1 MKKIFYA
8 LIAVVAMASCSK
20 DEVLELNREQI
31 GFGDVFVDNATRAD
45 YSSGQALTRFNVYG
59 IVKGTAGIVNIF
71 AGIPVTGTV
80 GSNLVEG
87 VETNVWS
94 YDEEYAQYWIPGAD
108 YDFAAVVDADGV
120 DTSTSAATIGM
131 PTTLTSTAD
140 ANGVRKDL
148 LYAEGHVEDAT
159 ANQGPVN
166 FTFNHLLS
174 KVHFTV
180 KSNAQ
185 GGYYH
190 TVTGIS
196 VSNFKSGTF
205 TLDNVITP
213 ATIDGGTWA
222 ASRDEDN
229 KLAVPFAEI
238 TNVTSTNTNGIS
250 NADMLLVPN
259 TDAFN
264 VTFTVD
270 LYKNGTKLGT
280 ETKTIAV
287 NNDLV
292 KGHAYNFTIACS
304 VGNPI
309 QFSVTNNPA
318 WATPQQEVTIP

>member
-1 MKKIFYA
+1 MKKIFF
-8 LIAVVAMASCSK
+8 AVVAVLAMASCSK

-45 YSSGQALTRFNVYG
+45 YSDGQALTKFNVYG
-59 IVKGTAGIVNIF
+59 IVTGTAGTVNIF
-71 AGIPVTGTV
+71 AGIPVTGSV
-80 GSNLVEG
+80 GP
-87 VETNVWS
+87 NVWS
-94 YDEEYAQYWIPGAD
+94 YAEQYAQYWIPGAD

-120 DTSTSAATIGM
+120 GTSTSAATIGM

-140 ANGVRKDL
+140 EYGVRKDL
-148 LYAEGHVEDAT
+148 LYAEGHVENAI

-185 GGYYH
+185 GGYSH

-205 TLDNVITP
+205 TLDNVIIP

-222 ASRDEDN
+222 ASADEAN
-229 KLAVPFAEI
+229 KMNVPFVEI
-238 TNVTSTNTNGIS
+238 TNVTSSDTNGKS

-259 TDAFN
+259 AATFD

-270 LYKNGTKLGT
+270 LYKDTTKLGT
-280 ETKTIAV
+280 ETKTIPV
-287 NNDLV
+287 TIKDGEQVVGLQ

-309 QFSVTNNPA
+309 QFSVTNDPT
-318 WATPQQEVTIP
+318 WANGGDVTVQ

>member
-1 MKKIFYA
+1 MKKIFFA
-8 LIAVVAMASCSK
+8 LFAVLAMVSCSNE
-20 DEVLELNREQI
+20 EVIEVNREQI
-31 GFGDVFVDNATRAD
+31 AFGEVFVDNATRAD
-45 YSSGQALTRFNVYG
+45 YSDGQDLTQFNVYG

-80 GSNLVEG
+80 GSNIVDG
-87 VETNVWS
+87 VETHVWS
-94 YDEEYAQYWIPGAD
+94 YAEQYTQYWIPGAD

-120 DTSTSAATIGM
+120 GTSTSVATIGM

-180 KSNAQ
+180 TSNAQ
-185 GGYYH
+185 GDYYH

-213 ATIDGGTWA
+213 AIIDGGTWS
-222 ASRDEDN
+222 ASTADDN
-229 KLAVPFAEI
+229 KKDVPFAEI
-238 TNVTSTNTNGIS
+238 ANVTAATGGKS

-259 TDAFN
+259 ADAFN

-270 LYKNGTKLGT
+270 LYKGTTKLGT

-309 QFSVTNNPA
+309 KFSVTDDPTWTDGGN
-318 WATPQQEVTIP
+318 VTVQ